1 MSTFIAI
8 FTLFIAIIFF
18 LFSYWKNLKDDHTS
32 ETIFSSGFILLC
44 SAIAVAM
51 LIQLL
56 GKGIVPTRIFSPRGL
71 WFWGGAAGFLG
82 AMFFIARKHSIR
94 FFELF
99 ESATVSMLL
108 GLLVISIIELLEAR
122 TPATIAVS
130 VILFLLVLFYHFL
143 RRNYKSFSWYKSG
156 RVGFASL
163 ATISLFFFT
172 KAISAIFFY
181 APMVSFGR
189 GKGYSLFIGR
199 VDAIISTAAAF
210 FLIVCIY
217 NLSHNKK

>member
-8 FTLFIAIIFF
+8 FTLIIATMVF
-18 LFSYWKNLKDDHTS
+18 LFYFWKNLRDDHTS
-32 ETIFSSGFILLC
+32 ETVFASGFILI
-44 SAIAVAM
+44 IASIVAAVI
-51 LIQLL
+51 IQAVGLSFA
-56 GKGIVPTRIFSPRGL
+56 PTRIFSPRGL
-71 WFWGGAAGFLG
+71 WFWGGTAGFLG
-82 AMFFIARKHSIR
+82 AMFFLARKYSIR

-99 ESATVSMLL
+99 ESATIGILL
-108 GLLVISIIELLEAR
+108 SLFIISLHELFEAR
-122 TPATIAVS
+122 NPSTIAVS
-130 VILFLLVLFYHFL
+130 LILFFLFIFYNL
-143 RRNYKSFSWYKSG
+143 ARRNYKSYAWYKSG

-163 ATISLFFFT
+163 ATVTLFFFT

-210 FLIVCIY
+210 LLIICIY